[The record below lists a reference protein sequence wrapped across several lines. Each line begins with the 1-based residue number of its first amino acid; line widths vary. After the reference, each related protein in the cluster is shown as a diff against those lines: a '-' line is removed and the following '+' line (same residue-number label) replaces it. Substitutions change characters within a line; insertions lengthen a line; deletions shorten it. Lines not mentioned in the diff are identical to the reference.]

1 MSDAATPGAL
11 LTRARQEFHNQLI
24 LHEVL
29 SVAGNGI
36 ASNADKSQKTSRDI
50 ALHMATRLGAHIEVQ
65 KLAGQQSG
73 ATFEKIVADFL
84 SSTFPHFSSVR
95 PGTWT
100 LANVGNSRKSEHLSR
115 FEPYRHL
122 ALLSDAVQADPAL
135 QAILGNSYSIS
146 PDVVVLRAPESDA
159 GINAGGPL
167 VDEHSGRFSILR
179 QANQP
184 HDIVHAVI
192 SCKWTLRSDRAQNA
206 RAEALSILRN
216 RKGRAPHI
224 VVVTGEPTPS
234 RLASLALGTGDLD
247 MVYHFALP
255 ELIEAVNAS
264 GNDEAQA
271 MLTALVEGQRLR
283 DISDL
288 PLDLCI

>member
-1 MSDAATPGAL
+1 MSDSVTPTAL
-11 LTRARQEFHNQLI
+11 LTRARHAFHQHLI

-29 SVAGNGI
+29 SVARDGI

-50 ALHMATRLGAHIEVQ
+50 ALHIATSLGAHIEVQ
-65 KLAGQQSG
+65 KLAGQRSG
-73 ATFEKIVADFL
+73 ANFERIVADFL
-84 SSTFPHFSSVR
+84 SETFPHFLSLR
-95 PGTWT
+95 PGNWT
-100 LANVGNSRKSEHLSR
+100 LANVGSSRKNEHLSR

-122 ALLSDAVQADPAL
+122 SLLSDAVEADPAL

-146 PDVVVLRAPESDA
+146 PDVVVLRSPESDET
-159 GINAGGPL
+159 INAGTYL
-167 VDEHSGRFSILR
+167 VDEDSGRYSVIR
-179 QANQP
+179 QANQT

-255 ELIEAVNAS
+255 ELIDAVEAC

-271 MLTALVEGQRLR
+271 MLAALVEGQRLR

-288 PLDLCI
+288 PLDLSV